1 MDRAALSRSNDKAR
15 VMTDVE
21 GSFWAYQLPNLAIAM
36 MMYTVIGRFLLSLAF
51 PPDSDKVV
59 WRVFK
64 QITDPV
70 VNATAFIT
78 PANVP
83 ERLIYIFAFLWLFVS
98 RIVLYVVMR
107 MYGLAPAIIG

>member
-1 MDRAALSRSNDKAR
+1 
-15 VMTDVE
+15 
-21 GSFWAYQLPNLAIAM
+21 
-36 MMYTVIGRFLLSLAF
+36 
-51 PPDSDKVV
+51 
-59 WRVFK
+59 
-64 QITDPV
+64 

-98 RIVLYVVMR
+98 RIVLYVIMR